1 MTTGFMWDDRFLW
14 WDQGHAAAFMPVD
27 KWIEPGME
35 HAENPSMKVRLKNL
49 LSVSGLLDQM
59 TKVPTREATVEEI
72 TRFHTLDYVNRMKA
86 MSEAGGG
93 DTGELTPFWGDGYS
107 VAALA
112 VGGVLNAVDMIMAG
126 EIENAY
132 AMTRPSGH
140 HAEADRG
147 RGNCMFGY
155 AALVGKHLQQV
166 HGLTRIAVVDWDVHH
181 GNGTQG
187 AFYDDPQVL
196 TISLHQDRYY
206 PQDQGFVEETGSG
219 DAVGTNINI
228 PLPPGT
234 GPGGYLS
241 AWNEVVLPALRAFQP
256 EFVINVAGFD
266 GSALD
271 PIGRQMLVAETYG
284 TFTSTLMEIAAECGE
299 GRFIV
304 INEGGYSAAYAP
316 FCGLKVVEV
325 LTGITSEV
333 SDPFHDFIT
342 GWGGM
347 DLQPHQTDVI
357 DRVRANLPLLD
368 AVVKSRRSP

>member
-1 MTTGFMWDDRFLW
+1 MSTGFMWDDRFLW

-35 HAENPSMKVRLKNL
+35 HAENPAMKVRLKNL

-59 TKVPTREATVEEI
+59 TRVPAREASVAEI

-93 DTGELTPFWGDGYS
+93 DTGELTPFWGDGYA

-112 VGGVLNAVDMIMAG
+112 VGGVLNAVDMIMSG
-126 EIENAY
+126 KIDNAY

-155 AALVGKHLQQV
+155 AALVGKHLQSV
-166 HGLTRIAVVDWDVHH
+166 YGMSRVAVVDWDVHH

-187 AFYDDPQVL
+187 AFYDDPRVL

-206 PQDQGFVEETGSG
+206 PQDQGFIEETGDG
-219 DAVGTNINI
+219 AGLGTNINI

-234 GPGGYLS
+234 GPGGYLA
-241 AWNEVVLPALRAFQP
+241 AWDEVVLPALRSFKP
-256 EFVINVAGFD
+256 EFIVNVAGFD

-271 PIGRQMLVAETYG
+271 PIGRQMLVAENYG
-284 TFTSTLMEIAAECGE
+284 TFTKTLMDVAQEVGH
-299 GRFIV
+299 GRLLV

-316 FCGLKVVEV
+316 FCGVKVVEALLGV
-325 LTGITSEV
+325 TSEV
-333 SDPFHDFIT
+333 GDPFHEFIS

-347 DLQPHQTDVI
+347 DLQSHQREVVDAVK
-357 DRVRANLPLLD
+357 AQLPLLEAAVQARRD
-368 AVVKSRRSP
+368 A